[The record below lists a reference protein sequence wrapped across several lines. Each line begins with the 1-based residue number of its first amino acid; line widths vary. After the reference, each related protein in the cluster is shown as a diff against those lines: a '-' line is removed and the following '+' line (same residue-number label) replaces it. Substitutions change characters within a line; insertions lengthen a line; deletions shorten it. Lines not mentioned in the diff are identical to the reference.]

1 MSRKLD
7 VIVVGAGLAGLT
19 CARRLHEARVK
30 VRVVEAGDGVGGRVR
45 TDAVDGFLL
54 DRGFQV
60 FLTAYP
66 EPPRWL
72 DYRALDFRRFFPG
85 ARVWRDG
92 RMHLVADPFRRPLH
106 AALNAFNP
114 VGSFTDKLHV
124 LDLWKQS
131 QAGSVEDV
139 FLRPQK
145 TSRAYLHDVGFSEQ
159 MVERFFQPF
168 FGGIFLEKA
177 LSTSSRMLEFV
188 FRMFATG
195 ATAVPA
201 RGMGELTR
209 QLAARLPEDALK
221 LNTPVEEVFGHRVR
235 LASGA
240 REDCDA
246 VVVATDAPAA
256 GELLP
261 GLPARRMNAVTC
273 LYFAAPEPPVRGPYL
288 VLNGEGNGDGRGPV
302 NNLAV
307 MSEVS
312 PAYAPA
318 GQALVSVSVLETAE
332 DSPAL
337 EASVREQLTEW
348 FGGGVKGW
356 RHLRSYAIPHAL
368 PAQAPESLEESHRRV
383 RLSPGLYACGDYR
396 ENGSI
401 EGAMVSGRRAA
412 EALLRDHELSAS

>member
-1 MSRKLD
+1 MSKPD

-19 CARRLHEARVK
+19 CARLLHQARVK
-30 VRVVEAGDGVGGRVR
+30 VRVLEAGDGVGGRVR

-66 EPPRWL
+66 EPQRWL
-72 DYRALDFRRFFPG
+72 DYRALGLRRFFPG
-85 ARVWRDG
+85 ARVWRGG
-92 RMHLVADPFRRPLH
+92 RMHTVADPFRRPLQ

-124 LDLWKQS
+124 LDLWKQA
-131 QAGSVEDV
+131 QAGEVEDV

-145 TSRAYLHDVGFSEQ
+145 PSREYLRDVGFSDE
-159 MVERFFQPF
+159 MVEGFFQPF
-168 FGGIFLEKA
+168 FGGIFLEKE
-177 LSTSSRMLEFV
+177 LRTSSRMLEFV
-188 FRMFATG
+188 FRMFAAG
-195 ATAVPA
+195 ATVVPA

-209 QLAARLPEDALK
+209 QLAAKLPEGAVK
-221 LNTPVEEVFGHRVR
+221 VNTPVEEVFGHRVR

-240 REDCDA
+240 REECDA
-246 VVVATDAPAA
+246 VVVATDAPVAA
-256 GELLP
+256 ELLTGMP
-261 GLPARRMNAVTC
+261 PRRMNAVTC
-273 LYFAAPEPPVRGPYL
+273 LYFAAPEPPVRGPFL
-288 VLNGEGNGDGRGPV
+288 VLNGDGRGPV

-312 PAYAPA
+312 PDYAPA

-332 DSPAL
+332 GSAAL
-337 EASVREQLTEW
+337 EARVREQLTEW
-348 FGGGVKGW
+348 FGAGVKGW
-356 RHLRSYAIPHAL
+356 RHLRTYELPHAL
-368 PAQAPESLEESHRRV
+368 PAQSPEDWDVAHRRV

-401 EGAMVSGRRAA
+401 DGAMASGRRAA
-412 EALLRDHELSAS
+412 ETLLRDHELPVP

>member
-1 MSRKLD
+1 MGKPD

-19 CARRLHEARVK
+19 CARLLHQARVK
-30 VRVVEAGDGVGGRVR
+30 VRVLEASDGVGGRVR
-45 TDAVDGFLL
+45 TDTVDGFLL

-72 DYRALDFRRFFPG
+72 DYRALDLRRFFPG
-85 ARVWRDG
+85 ARVWREG

-106 AALNAFNP
+106 AALHAFNP

-124 LDLWKQS
+124 LDLWKQA

-145 TSRAYLHDVGFSEQ
+145 TSREYLRDVGFSDAMLEG
-159 MVERFFQPF
+159 FLQPF

-195 ATAVPA
+195 ATVVPA
-201 RGMGELTR
+201 RGMGALSA
-209 QLAARLPEDALK
+209 QLAAKLPEGALK

-235 LASGA
+235 LESGA
-240 REDCDA
+240 REECDA

-256 GELLP
+256 VELLP
-261 GLPARRMNAVTC
+261 GMPSRRMNTVTC

-288 VLNGEGNGDGRGPV
+288 VLNGEGRGPV

-307 MSEVS
+307 MSEVA
-312 PAYAPA
+312 PEYAPA
-318 GQALVSVSVLETAE
+318 GQALVSVSVLEPVEDAE
-332 DSPAL
+332 SL
-337 EASVREQLTEW
+337 EARVREQLTEW

-356 RHLRSYAIPHAL
+356 RHLRTYEIPRAL
-368 PAQAPESLEESHRRV
+368 PEQSPESWESSPRRV

-401 EGAMVSGRRAA
+401 DGAMTSGRRAA
-412 EALLRDHELSAS
+412 EALLRDWELPLP

>member
-1 MSRKLD
+1 VSKPD

-19 CARRLHEARVK
+19 CARLLHQARVK
-30 VRVVEAGDGVGGRVR
+30 VRVLEAGDGAGGRVR
-45 TDAVDGFLL
+45 TDAVEGFLL

-66 EPPRWL
+66 EPQRWL
-72 DYRALDFRRFFPG
+72 DYRALGLRRFFPG
-85 ARVWRDG
+85 ARVWKGG

-106 AALNAFNP
+106 AALHAFNP

-124 LDLWKQS
+124 LDLWKQA

-145 TSRAYLHDVGFSEQ
+145 TSREYLRDGGFSDE
-159 MVERFFQPF
+159 MVEGFFRPF

-209 QLAARLPEDALK
+209 QLAAKLPEGTLK

-240 REDCDA
+240 REECDA
-246 VVVATDAPAA
+246 VVVATDAPMAV
-256 GELLP
+256 ELLAGMP
-261 GLPARRMNAVTC
+261 PRRMNPVTC
-273 LYFAAPEPPVRGPYL
+273 LYFTAPEPPVRGPYL
-288 VLNGEGNGDGRGPV
+288 VLNGDGRGPV

-307 MSEVS
+307 MSEVA
-312 PAYAPA
+312 PDYAPA
-318 GQALVSVSVLETAE
+318 GQALISVSVLETAE
-332 DSPAL
+332 DPEAL
-337 EASVREQLTEW
+337 EASVRGQLTEW
-348 FGGGVKGW
+348 FGAGVKAW
-356 RHLRSYAIPHAL
+356 RHLRTYGIAHAL
-368 PAQAPESLEESHRRV
+368 PAQSPEAWDVSHRRV
-383 RLSPGLYACGDYR
+383 RLSPGLYACGDYW

-401 EGAMVSGRRAA
+401 DGAMASGRRAA
-412 EALLRDHELSAS
+412 EALLRDHELPLP